1 MAIYTEISFSQVQLI
16 LKDYNIGH
24 LKKLIGIKKGIENTN
39 YLLVTSKNK
48 FILTIY
54 EKRVNSKE
62 LPFFMHLM
70 KKLNAKQ
77 INCPKP
83 ILNKK
88 RKFLFKVEKKLA
100 SITSFVHGKEKKNH
114 SLNESKII
122 GNNIAKLHLATK
134 NIKLY
139 RKNNLSLQSWFSL
152 NNLIKKSKNKKIN
165 RSCKWIDTILQ
176 DLKKQWPSNL
186 PSGIIHADLFHDNIF
201 FLKKK
206 FSGFIDLYFSCNDAY
221 VYDLAICINAI
232 CFDSKFKFK
241 ANKAKA
247 LIKGYQQ
254 IRKLTKKEILALPYL
269 LRGAAIRFYLT
280 RLYDQLNQQKGAIVK
295 VKNPNEFLQKI
306 KFHLQFKQYEKIS
319 QS

>member
-70 KKLNAKQ
+70 KKLNAKK

-139 RKNNLSLQSWFSL
+139 RKNNLSLQSWFAL

-165 RSCKWIDTILQ
+165 RLCKWIDTILQ

-241 ANKAKA
+241 VNKAKA
-247 LIKGYQQ
+247 LLKGYQQ

>member
-24 LKKLIGIKKGIENTN
+24 LKKLTGIKKGIENTN
-39 YLLVTSKNK
+39 YLLVTNKNK

-70 KKLNAKQ
+70 TKLNAKQ

-139 RKNNLSLQSWFSL
+139 RKNNLSLQSWFAL
-152 NNLIKKSKNKKIN
+152 NNLIKKSKSKKIN
-165 RSCKWIDTILQ
+165 RLCKWIDTILQ
-176 DLKKQWPSNL
+176 DLKKKWPNNL

-241 ANKAKA
+241 VNKAKA
-247 LIKGYQQ
+247 LLKGYQQ

>member
-54 EKRVNSKE
+54 EKRVKNKE

-88 RKFLFKVEKKLA
+88 RKFLFTVEKKLA

-139 RKNNLSLQSWFSL
+139 RKNNLSLQSWFAL
-152 NNLIKKSKNKKIN
+152 NNLIKKLKSKKIN
-165 RSCKWIDTILQ
+165 RLCKWIDTILQ

-241 ANKAKA
+241 VNKAKA
-247 LIKGYQQ
+247 LLKGYQQ
-254 IRKLTKKEILALPYL
+254 IRKLTQKEILALPYL

>member
-139 RKNNLSLQSWFSL
+139 RKNNLSLQSWFVL
-152 NNLIKKSKNKKIN
+152 NNLIKKSKSKKIN
-165 RSCKWIDTILQ
+165 RLCKWIDTILQ

-241 ANKAKA
+241 VNKAKA

-306 KFHLQFKQYEKIS
+306 KFHLQYKQYEKIS

>member
-62 LPFFMHLM
+62 LPFFMYLM
-70 KKLNAKQ
+70 KNLNAKQ

-139 RKNNLSLQSWFSL
+139 RKNNLSLQSWFAL
-152 NNLIKKSKNKKIN
+152 NNLIKKSKSKKIN
-165 RSCKWIDTILQ
+165 RLCKWIDAILQ

-241 ANKAKA
+241 VNKAKA

-254 IRKLTKKEILALPYL
+254 IKKLTQKEILALPYL

-295 VKNPNEFLQKI
+295 VKNPNEFLEKI

>member
-39 YLLVTSKNK
+39 YLLITNKNK

-88 RKFLFKVEKKLA
+88 RKFLFTVEKKLA

>member
-39 YLLVTSKNK
+39 YLLVTNKNK

-88 RKFLFKVEKKLA
+88 RKFLFTVEKKLA

-139 RKNNLSLQSWFSL
+139 RKNNLSLQSWFAL

-165 RSCKWIDTILQ
+165 RLCKWIDTILQ

-241 ANKAKA
+241 VNKAKA
-247 LIKGYQQ
+247 LLKGYQQ
-254 IRKLTKKEILALPYL
+254 IRKLTQKEILALPYL

-306 KFHLQFKQYEKIS
+306 KFHLQFKEYEKIS

>member
-88 RKFLFKVEKKLA
+88 RKFLFTVEKKLA

-139 RKNNLSLQSWFSL
+139 RKNNLSLQSWFAL
-152 NNLIKKSKNKKIN
+152 NNLIKKLKSKKIN
-165 RSCKWIDTILQ
+165 RLCKWIDTILQ

-241 ANKAKA
+241 VNKAKA
-247 LIKGYQQ
+247 LLKGYQQ
-254 IRKLTKKEILALPYL
+254 IRKLTQKEILALPYL

>member
-88 RKFLFKVEKKLA
+88 RKFLFTVEKKLA

-139 RKNNLSLQSWFSL
+139 RKNNLSLQSWFAL
-152 NNLIKKSKNKKIN
+152 NNLIKKSKSKKIN
-165 RSCKWIDTILQ
+165 RLCKWIDTILQ

-241 ANKAKA
+241 VNKAKA

-254 IRKLTKKEILALPYL
+254 IRKLTQKEILALPYL

-306 KFHLQFKQYEKIS
+306 KFHLQFKEYEKIS

>member
-88 RKFLFKVEKKLA
+88 RKFLFTVEKKLA

-139 RKNNLSLQSWFSL
+139 RKNNLSLQSWFAL
-152 NNLIKKSKNKKIN
+152 NNLIKKSKSKKIN
-165 RSCKWIDTILQ
+165 RLCKWIDTILQ

-241 ANKAKA
+241 VNKAKA

-254 IRKLTKKEILALPYL
+254 IRKLTQKEILALPYL

>member
-39 YLLVTSKNK
+39 YLLITNKNK
-48 FILTIY
+48 FILTVY

-70 KKLNAKQ
+70 TKLNAKQ

-88 RKFLFKVEKKLA
+88 RKFLFTVEKKLA

-165 RSCKWIDTILQ
+165 RLCKWIDTILQ

-241 ANKAKA
+241 VNKAKA
-247 LIKGYQQ
+247 LLKGYQQ
-254 IRKLTKKEILALPYL
+254 VRKLTKKEISALPYL

>member
-39 YLLVTSKNK
+39 YLLVTNKNK

-70 KKLNAKQ
+70 TKLNAKQ
-77 INCPKP
+77 IICPKP

-88 RKFLFKVEKKLA
+88 RKFLFTVEKKLA

-139 RKNNLSLQSWFSL
+139 RKNNLSLQSWFAL
-152 NNLIKKSKNKKIN
+152 NNLIKKLKSKKIN
-165 RSCKWIDTILQ
+165 RLCKWIDTILQ

-241 ANKAKA
+241 VNKAKA
-247 LIKGYQQ
+247 LLKGYQQ
-254 IRKLTKKEILALPYL
+254 VRKLTKKEISALPYL

-306 KFHLQFKQYEKIS
+306 KFHLQFKEYEKIS

>member
-88 RKFLFKVEKKLA
+88 RKFLFTVEKKLA

-139 RKNNLSLQSWFSL
+139 RKNNLSLQSWFAL
-152 NNLIKKSKNKKIN
+152 NNLIKKSKSKKIN
-165 RSCKWIDTILQ
+165 RLCKWIDTILQ

-241 ANKAKA
+241 VNQAKA

-254 IRKLTKKEILALPYL
+254 IRKLTQKEILALPYL

>member
-88 RKFLFKVEKKLA
+88 RKFLFTVEKKLA

-139 RKNNLSLQSWFSL
+139 RKNNLSLQSWFAL
-152 NNLIKKSKNKKIN
+152 NNLIKKLKSKKIN
-165 RSCKWIDTILQ
+165 RLCKWIDTILQ

-241 ANKAKA
+241 VNKAKA
-247 LIKGYQQ
+247 LLKGYQQ
-254 IRKLTKKEILALPYL
+254 VRKLTKKEISVLPYL

>member
-88 RKFLFKVEKKLA
+88 RKFLFTVEKKLA

-139 RKNNLSLQSWFSL
+139 RKNNLSLQSWFAL

-165 RSCKWIDTILQ
+165 RLCKWIDTILQ

-241 ANKAKA
+241 VNQAKA

-254 IRKLTKKEILALPYL
+254 IRKLTQKEILALPYL

-306 KFHLQFKQYEKIS
+306 KFHLQFKEYEKIS

>member
-39 YLLVTSKNK
+39 YLLITNKNK

-88 RKFLFKVEKKLA
+88 RKFLFTVEKKLA

-139 RKNNLSLQSWFSL
+139 RKNNLSLQSWFAL
-152 NNLIKKSKNKKIN
+152 NNLIKKSKSKKIN
-165 RSCKWIDTILQ
+165 RLCKWIDTILQ
-176 DLKKQWPSNL
+176 DLKKKWPNNL

-241 ANKAKA
+241 VNKAKA
-247 LIKGYQQ
+247 LLKGYQQ

>member
-39 YLLVTSKNK
+39 YLLITSKNK

-88 RKFLFKVEKKLA
+88 RKFLFTVEKKLA

-139 RKNNLSLQSWFSL
+139 RKNNLSLQSWFVL
-152 NNLIKKSKNKKIN
+152 NNLIKKSKSKKIN
-165 RSCKWIDTILQ
+165 RLCKWIDTILQ

-241 ANKAKA
+241 VNKAKA
-247 LIKGYQQ
+247 LLKGYQQ
-254 IRKLTKKEILALPYL
+254 IRKLTQKEILALPYL

>member
-88 RKFLFKVEKKLA
+88 RKFLFTVEKKLA

-139 RKNNLSLQSWFSL
+139 RKNNLSLQSWFAL
-152 NNLIKKSKNKKIN
+152 NNLIKKLKSKKIN
-165 RSCKWIDTILQ
+165 RLCKWIDTILQ

-241 ANKAKA
+241 VNKAKA
-247 LIKGYQQ
+247 LLKGYQQ
-254 IRKLTKKEILALPYL
+254 IRKLTQKEILALPYL

-306 KFHLQFKQYEKIS
+306 KFHLQFKEYEKIS

>member
-39 YLLVTSKNK
+39 YLLVTNKNK

-54 EKRVNSKE
+54 EKRVKSKE

-70 KKLNAKQ
+70 QKLNAKQ
-77 INCPKP
+77 INCPEP

-88 RKFLFKVEKKLA
+88 RKFLFTVEKKLA

-139 RKNNLSLQSWFSL
+139 RKNNLSLQSWFAL
-152 NNLIKKSKNKKIN
+152 NNLIKKSKSKKIN
-165 RSCKWIDTILQ
+165 RLCKWIDTILQ

-241 ANKAKA
+241 VNQAKA

-254 IRKLTKKEILALPYL
+254 IRKLTQKEILALPYL

-295 VKNPNEFLQKI
+295 VKNPNEFLEKI

>member
-88 RKFLFKVEKKLA
+88 RKFLFTVEKKLA

-139 RKNNLSLQSWFSL
+139 RKNNLSLQSWFAL
-152 NNLIKKSKNKKIN
+152 NNLIKKSKSKKIN
-165 RSCKWIDTILQ
+165 RLCKWIDTILQ

-254 IRKLTKKEILALPYL
+254 IRKLTQKEILALPYL

>member
-88 RKFLFKVEKKLA
+88 RKFLFTVEKKLA

-139 RKNNLSLQSWFSL
+139 RKNNLSLQSWFAL
-152 NNLIKKSKNKKIN
+152 NNLIKKSSSKKIN
-165 RSCKWIDTILQ
+165 HLCKWIDTILQ

-241 ANKAKA
+241 VNKAKA
-247 LIKGYQQ
+247 LLKGYQQ

-280 RLYDQLNQQKGAIVK
+280 RLYDQLNQQRGAIVK

>member
-77 INCPKP
+77 IICPKP

-88 RKFLFKVEKKLA
+88 RKFLFTVEKKLA

-139 RKNNLSLQSWFSL
+139 RKNNLSLQSWFAL
-152 NNLIKKSKNKKIN
+152 NNLIKKSKSKKIN
-165 RSCKWIDTILQ
+165 RLCKWIDTILQ

-241 ANKAKA
+241 VNKAKA
-247 LIKGYQQ
+247 LLKGYQQ
-254 IRKLTKKEILALPYL
+254 IRKLTQKEILALPYL

>member
-39 YLLVTSKNK
+39 YLLITNKNK

-139 RKNNLSLQSWFSL
+139 RKNNLSLQSWFAL
-152 NNLIKKSKNKKIN
+152 NNLIKKSKSKKIN
-165 RSCKWIDTILQ
+165 RLCKWIDTILQ

-241 ANKAKA
+241 VNQAKA

-254 IRKLTKKEILALPYL
+254 IRKLTQKEILALPYL

>member
-39 YLLVTSKNK
+39 YLLVTNKNK

-88 RKFLFKVEKKLA
+88 RKFLFTVEKKLA

-254 IRKLTKKEILALPYL
+254 IRKLTHKEILALPYL

>member
-139 RKNNLSLQSWFSL
+139 RKNNLSLQSWFAL

-165 RSCKWIDTILQ
+165 RLCKWIDTILQ

-241 ANKAKA
+241 VNKAKA
-247 LIKGYQQ
+247 LLKGYQQ
-254 IRKLTKKEILALPYL
+254 IRKLTQKEILALPYL

-306 KFHLQFKQYEKIS
+306 KFHLQFKEYEKIS

>member
-54 EKRVNSKE
+54 EKRVKSKE

-70 KKLNAKQ
+70 QKLNAKQ

-88 RKFLFKVEKKLA
+88 RKFLFTVEKKLA

-114 SLNESKII
+114 SLDESKII

-139 RKNNLSLQSWFSL
+139 RKNNLSLQSWFAL
-152 NNLIKKSKNKKIN
+152 NNLIKKLKSKKIN
-165 RSCKWIDTILQ
+165 RLCKWIDTILQ

-241 ANKAKA
+241 VNKAKA
-247 LIKGYQQ
+247 LLKGYQQ
-254 IRKLTKKEILALPYL
+254 IRKLTQKEILALPYL

-295 VKNPNEFLQKI
+295 VKNPNEFLEKI

>member
-16 LKDYNIGH
+16 LEDYNIGH

-88 RKFLFKVEKKLA
+88 RKFLFTVEKKLA

-139 RKNNLSLQSWFSL
+139 RKNNLSLQSWFAL
-152 NNLIKKSKNKKIN
+152 NNLIKKLKSKKIN
-165 RSCKWIDTILQ
+165 RLCKWIDTILQ

-241 ANKAKA
+241 VNKAKA
-247 LIKGYQQ
+247 LLKGYQQ
-254 IRKLTKKEILALPYL
+254 IRKLTQKEILALPYL

-306 KFHLQFKQYEKIS
+306 KFHLQFKEYEKIS

>member
-39 YLLVTSKNK
+39 YLLVTNKNK

-54 EKRVNSKE
+54 EKRVKSKE

-70 KKLNAKQ
+70 KKLNAKK

-139 RKNNLSLQSWFSL
+139 RKNNLSLQSWFAL
-152 NNLIKKSKNKKIN
+152 NNLIKKSKSKKIN
-165 RSCKWIDTILQ
+165 RLCKWIDTILQ

-241 ANKAKA
+241 VNKAKA

-254 IRKLTKKEILALPYL
+254 IRKLTQKEILALPYL

-319 QS
+319 

>member
-39 YLLVTSKNK
+39 YLLITNKNK

-70 KKLNAKQ
+70 TKLNAKQ

-88 RKFLFKVEKKLA
+88 RKFLFTVEKKLA

-139 RKNNLSLQSWFSL
+139 RKNNLSLQSWFAL
-152 NNLIKKSKNKKIN
+152 NNLIKKSKSKKIN
-165 RSCKWIDTILQ
+165 RLCKWIDTILQ

-306 KFHLQFKQYEKIS
+306 KFHLQLKQYEKIS

>member
-39 YLLVTSKNK
+39 YLLITNKNK

-88 RKFLFKVEKKLA
+88 RKFLFTVEKKLA

-152 NNLIKKSKNKKIN
+152 NNLIKKSKSKKIN
-165 RSCKWIDTILQ
+165 RLCKWIDTILQ

-295 VKNPNEFLQKI
+295 VKNPNEFLEKI

>member
-139 RKNNLSLQSWFSL
+139 RKNNLSLQSWFAL
-152 NNLIKKSKNKKIN
+152 NNLIKKSKSKKIN
-165 RSCKWIDTILQ
+165 RLCKWIDTILQ

-241 ANKAKA
+241 VNKAKA
-247 LIKGYQQ
+247 LLKGYQQ
-254 IRKLTKKEILALPYL
+254 IRKLTQKEILALPYL

-306 KFHLQFKQYEKIS
+306 KFHLQFKEYEKIS

>member
-54 EKRVNSKE
+54 EKRVKSKE

-70 KKLNAKQ
+70 QKLNAKK
-77 INCPKP
+77 INSLEQ

-88 RKFLFKVEKKLA
+88 RKFLFTVEKKLA

-139 RKNNLSLQSWFSL
+139 RKNNLSLQSWFAL
-152 NNLIKKSKNKKIN
+152 NNLIKKLKSKKIN
-165 RSCKWIDTILQ
+165 RLCKWIDTILQ

-241 ANKAKA
+241 LNKAKA
-247 LIKGYQQ
+247 LLKGYQQ
-254 IRKLTKKEILALPYL
+254 IRKLTQKEILALPYL

-306 KFHLQFKQYEKIS
+306 KFHLEFKQYEKIS

>member
-1 MAIYTEISFSQVQLI
+1 M
-16 LKDYNIGH
+16 G
-24 LKKLIGIKKGIENTN
+24 
-39 YLLVTSKNK
+39 
-48 FILTIY
+48 
-54 EKRVNSKE
+54 
-62 LPFFMHLM
+62 
-70 KKLNAKQ
+70 
-77 INCPKP
+77 KP

-139 RKNNLSLQSWFSL
+139 RKNNLSLQSWFAL
-152 NNLIKKSKNKKIN
+152 NNLIKKSKSKKIN
-165 RSCKWIDTILQ
+165 RLCKWIDTILQ

-241 ANKAKA
+241 VNQAKA

-254 IRKLTKKEILALPYL
+254 IRKLTQKEILALPYL

-295 VKNPNEFLQKI
+295 VKNPNEFLEKI

>member
-70 KKLNAKQ
+70 TKLNAKQ

-139 RKNNLSLQSWFSL
+139 RKNNLSLQSWFAL
-152 NNLIKKSKNKKIN
+152 NNLIKKSKSKKIN
-165 RSCKWIDTILQ
+165 RLCKWIDTILQ
-176 DLKKQWPSNL
+176 DLKKKWPNNL

-241 ANKAKA
+241 VNKAKA
-247 LIKGYQQ
+247 LLKGYQQ

>member
-70 KKLNAKQ
+70 KKLNAKK

-139 RKNNLSLQSWFSL
+139 RKNNLSLQSWFAL
-152 NNLIKKSKNKKIN
+152 NNLIKKSKSKKIN
-165 RSCKWIDTILQ
+165 RLCKWIDTILQ

-241 ANKAKA
+241 VNKAKA
-247 LIKGYQQ
+247 LLKGYQQ
-254 IRKLTKKEILALPYL
+254 IRKLTQKEILALPYL

-306 KFHLQFKQYEKIS
+306 KFHLQFKEYEKIS

>member
-39 YLLVTSKNK
+39 YLLVTNKNK

-70 KKLNAKQ
+70 TKLNAKQ

-88 RKFLFKVEKKLA
+88 RKFLFTVEKKLA

-139 RKNNLSLQSWFSL
+139 RKNNLSLQSWFAL
-152 NNLIKKSKNKKIN
+152 NNLIKKSKSKKIN
-165 RSCKWIDTILQ
+165 RLCKWIDTILQ
-176 DLKKQWPSNL
+176 DLKKKWPNNL

-241 ANKAKA
+241 VNKAKA
-247 LIKGYQQ
+247 LLKGYQQ

>member
-39 YLLVTSKNK
+39 YLLITNKNK

-70 KKLNAKQ
+70 KKLNAKK

-88 RKFLFKVEKKLA
+88 RKFLFTVEKKLA

-221 VYDLAICINAI
+221 AYDLAICIN
-232 CFDSKFKFK
+232 
-241 ANKAKA
+241 
-247 LIKGYQQ
+247 
-254 IRKLTKKEILALPYL
+254 
-269 LRGAAIRFYLT
+269 RFS
-280 RLYDQLNQQKGAIVK
+280 NFIIFIA
-295 VKNPNEFLQKI
+295 
-306 KFHLQFKQYEKIS
+306 
-319 QS
+319 

>member
-1 MAIYTEISFSQVQLI
+1 MAIYTEISYSQVQLI

-24 LKKLIGIKKGIENTN
+24 LKKLVGIKKGIENTN

-88 RKFLFKVEKKLA
+88 RKFLFTVEKKLA

-139 RKNNLSLQSWFSL
+139 RKNNLSLQSWFAL
-152 NNLIKKSKNKKIN
+152 NNLIKKLKSKKIN
-165 RSCKWIDTILQ
+165 RLCKWIDTILQ

-241 ANKAKA
+241 VNKAKA
-247 LIKGYQQ
+247 LLKGYQQ
-254 IRKLTKKEILALPYL
+254 VRKLTKKEISALPYL

-306 KFHLQFKQYEKIS
+306 KFHLQFKEYEKIS

>member
-139 RKNNLSLQSWFSL
+139 RKNNLSLQSWFAL
-152 NNLIKKSKNKKIN
+152 NNLIKKSKSKKIN
-165 RSCKWIDTILQ
+165 RLCKWVDSILQ

-221 VYDLAICINAI
+221 VYDLAICINAT

-241 ANKAKA
+241 VNKAKA

-254 IRKLTKKEILALPYL
+254 IRKLTQKEILALPYL

-306 KFHLQFKQYEKIS
+306 KFHLEFKQYEKIS